1 MQLNYFNLNY
11 NEINGFDWRWKW
23 ILINNQDN
31 LNSFI
36 DEAKK
41 FLIIYEIDSIQNKK
55 VNSNILDNKSEDLNK
70 EINQMKEDKKK

>member
-1 MQLNYFNLNY
+1 
-11 NEINGFDWRWKW
+11 
-23 ILINNQDN
+23 